1 MKTRFVT
8 VLLATLLL
16 AACASVTNP
25 VTGQRELTVMDEK
38 AEIAE
43 GAKAHQEVIKEYG
56 VVQDAALQAYVAG
69 VGHKLAAASHRAQ
82 LKWSFTVLD
91 SPEINA
97 FALPGGYI
105 YITRGLMAYLD
116 NEAELAGVLG
126 HEIGHVTARHGAQQA
141 TRQVGAGVGVGLAT
155 LGGALLEMA
164 TGVPGIA
171 QAAGGVAQV
180 GAAGLVASYSR
191 DQELQADRLGAEYL
205 VRTQYDP
212 ANMVE
217 VIQVLKN
224 QERYA
229 ADAAKAAGR
238 AAPSAPGWLA
248 SHPSNDQRLQQI
260 RSSAQRL
267 GYKPGAGG
275 TDQGHERYLK
285 AIDGLTFGD
294 GREQG
299 VVRGRQFFHEPLG
312 IAMTAPP
319 GFRIVNDSEQ
329 LLLINGAR
337 DAALVMRLV
346 PAPLLRKTG
355 SSHEAILRQGLGAT
369 DGRTETLMLGGSLPA
384 THFVGRR
391 RDANGKSGSLDATIV
406 SGPNAQVF
414 LLGRLARDAAALER
428 ARPALREAELSFR
441 PLSAAD
447 RAAARPWQLK
457 LVPYPAGGF
466 AQLARGSPLAEL
478 PEQQLRLLNG
488 VYAGQGAQDE
498 PKPGQRVKVVE

>member
-1 MKTRFVT
+1 MNPTPRRAWAPLLAA
-8 VLLATLLL
+8 VLLS
-16 AACASVTNP
+16 ACASVTNP

-43 GAKAHQEVIKEYG
+43 GAKAHQEVLEEYG
-56 VVQDAALQAYVAG
+56 VLDDPAVQAYVAG
-69 VGHKLAAASHRAQ
+69 VGQKLAAQSHRAK

-91 SPEINA
+91 SPQVNA
-97 FALPGGYI
+97 FAVPGGYV

-141 TRQVGAGVGVGLAT
+141 TRQMGAGIGVGLAT

-164 TGVPGIA
+164 TGIPGLA

-180 GAAGLVASYSR
+180 GAAGLVAKYSR
-191 DQELQADRLGAEYL
+191 EQELQADQLGAEYL
-205 VRTQYDP
+205 VRSHYDP

-217 VIQVLKN
+217 VIQALKD

-229 ADAAKAAGR
+229 AAAAKAAGR
-238 AAPSAPGWLA
+238 PAPEAPGWLA

-260 RSSAQRL
+260 RASAKRLDSAQ
-267 GYKPGAGG
+267 PAGWDDAG
-275 TDQGHERYLK
+275 RTRYLT
-285 AIDGLTFGD
+285 AIDGVTFGD
-294 GREQG
+294 GRAQG

-312 IAMTAPP
+312 VAITAPQ
-319 GFRIVNDSEQ
+319 GWRIVNDSEQ
-329 LLLINGAR
+329 LLLVNDAR
-337 DAALVMRLV
+337 DAAMVIRQV
-346 PAPLLRKTG
+346 PAQLLRKTG
-355 SSHEAILRQGLGAT
+355 TSHEAILRQGLGAT
-369 DGRTETLMLGGSLPA
+369 AGRTEKLTLGGRLPA
-384 THFVGRR
+384 THYVGQR
-391 RDANGKSGSLDATIV
+391 RDSRGNIGRLDATIV
-406 SGPNAQVF
+406 SGPQGEVF
-414 LLGRLARDAAALER
+414 LLGRVARNAAALER

-447 RAAARPWQLK
+447 RSAARPWQLA

-466 AQLARGSPLAEL
+466 AQLARSSPLSEL

-488 VYAGQGAQDE
+488 VYGEQAE
-498 PKPGQRVKVVE
+498 PKTGQLVKVIK